1 VTAHAILHVDMDAF
15 YASVEVRD
23 DPRLAGK
30 PVIVGGNSSR
40 GVVAAASYEVRKF
53 GVRSAMPMRDA
64 LRRCPQAICIH
75 PRMARYAEVS
85 RQVFS
90 IFQEFTP
97 EVEGLSLDEAF
108 LDVTAS
114 QRLLGPADTIARNIK
129 TRITNLTGLT
139 ASVGLATNK
148 LLAKIAS
155 DLDKPDG
162 FCHIDEDNLR
172 SLLDP
177 LPIGRLPGIGP
188 KTLPRVQAAGIHTF
202 GDLRVAPDG
211 ALHRLFGRDA
221 AHIRARASGIDDR
234 PVVPDRDEKS
244 ISSEETFDVDLRAP
258 AQIEGHLTRLADRTA
273 ARLRA
278 AKLTARVVVIKVRR
292 ADFTTCSRRH
302 SFDPPTTDSTLIID
316 MARRLFRD
324 WREEYPRWPV
334 RLLGV
339 GVTGL
344 APASQGDLF
353 EADGVQST
361 ARDAAIDAIRARFG
375 SQGIMRGG
383 LLAPSD
389 NTRFRRHRA

>member
-1 VTAHAILHVDMDAF
+1 MDAF
-15 YASVEVRD
+15 YASVEVLD
-23 DPRLAGK
+23 DPGLAGK
-30 PVIVGGNSSR
+30 PVIVGGTSSR
-40 GVVAAASYEVRKF
+40 GVVAAASYEVRKY

-85 RQVFS
+85 RQVFG

-129 TRITNLTGLT
+129 TRIRGQTGLT

-155 DLDKPDG
+155 DLNKPDG
-162 FCHIDEDNLR
+162 YCRIDAGNLR

-188 KTLPRVQAAGIHTF
+188 RTLPRVEAAGIHTF
-202 GDLRVAPDG
+202 GDLRLAPDG
-211 ALHRLFGRDA
+211 TLHRLFGRDA
-221 AHIRARASGIDDR
+221 GHMRARASGIDDR

-244 ISSEETFDVDLRAP
+244 ISSEETFDTDLRAP
-258 AQIEGHLTRLADRTA
+258 AQLEAHLTRLADRTA
-273 ARLRA
+273 GRLRA
-278 AKLTARVVVIKVRR
+278 AGLTARVVVIKVRR
-292 ADFTTCSRRH
+292 ADFATFSRRH
-302 SFDPPTTDSTLIID
+302 SFDPPTSDSSAIID
-316 MARRLFRD
+316 RARRLFQD
-324 WREEYPRWPV
+324 WRAEYPDWPV

-339 GVTGL
+339 GTTGL
-344 APASQGDLF
+344 SVASQGELF
-353 EADGVQST
+353 GTGGVQST
-361 ARDAAIDAIRARFG
+361 ARDAAIDAIRERFG

-383 LLAPSD
+383 LLAPTG
-389 NTRFRRHRA
+389 NARLRHRRA